1 LGRNSEGYLVAIGRG
16 VLGDCSL
23 WGQEVRGDDVVAL
36 ILVDDAKV
44 AHCGAWLTIQACS
57 DRGNNQFA
65 GRDKGHGGLE
75 EVGGIAVADLTKG
88 VKRITSE
95 GPADTAG
102 DDGRVGSMLGDKLE
116 RGSIGAEPQ
125 GHDVVIGQQGNSRLN
140 SWLGSLVNLSG
151 RIKRKV
157 RVNHQSKQQKTATR
171 RAYHK
176 RVVDKNGARF
186 NVKNDALDKGL
197 LVRVGHVAGAI
208 GGIGSS
214 EKKGS

>member
-1 LGRNSEGYLVAIGRG
+1 MGWCWWWRALGRNSEGYLVAIGRG

-23 WGQEVRGDDVVAL
+23 WGQEVRGDDVVTL
-36 ILVDDAKV
+36 VLVDDAKV

-116 RGSIGAEPQ
+116 RGSVGAEPQ

-140 SWLGSLVNLSG
+140 SWLGSLVNLSW
-151 RIKRKV
+151 
-157 RVNHQSKQQKTATR
+157 
-171 RAYHK
+171 
-176 RVVDKNGARF
+176 KNQE
-186 NVKNDALDKGL
+186 KGE
-197 LVRVGHVAGAI
+197 G
-208 GGIGSS
+208 
-214 EKKGS
+214 EPPK